1 MLIERRSG
9 TDRRTEPRA
18 TPGRRSSDWIARRCM
33 ACGKTIC
40 KMSIRDALKPGETLE
55 IICTC
60 NEVNRIAGPYPKAPD
75 AEPVPAGA

>member
-1 MLIERRSG
+1 
-9 TDRRTEPRA
+9 
-18 TPGRRSSDWIARRCM
+18 M